1 MDSPPQPTSGPV
13 QRPSYAQRTRRLFWR
28 RGVKQTPSILQM
40 EAVECGAAALAMV
53 LAHHGAWIPLE
64 QLRVAC
70 GVSRDG
76 SKASNIV
83 RAARRFGLDAKGFR
97 TEPATLHQLPMP
109 CIIHWNFNH
118 FVVLEGI
125 DGDRVYINDPAV
137 GRRRIDMAE
146 LDLAFTGVVL
156 AMEPTA
162 AFQRSGGEPQGLR
175 LLLRELRYSK
185 AAVGLLVVVS
195 IALVVPGIVAAGF
208 SKIFIDNILIQQT
221 SGWLVPLLIGM
232 AMTAML
238 HAVLTYVRQSLLLR
252 LQTKLSV
259 VMVSRFLWYV
269 MALPVEFFTQRHAG
283 DIANRLAVNDH
294 VGRLLSGGV
303 ATNALNLTSIVFFA
317 AAMAIYD
324 LPLAVIGVCMT
335 LANVLALKFISGRR
349 QDLSRSLALE
359 QGKLVGATISAV
371 RSIES
376 LKASGL
382 EDEAFG
388 QWAGIQAK
396 SLNAEQELG
405 ASSAFLD
412 MLPTL
417 LSGLTV
423 AAILGI
429 GGYRVI
435 EGSLTLGGL
444 VAFQSLMASFSE
456 PVKDLVN
463 YAGSLQT
470 IKGGLERLEDV
481 YNYPLGS
488 SASPAI
494 APEHFPP
501 KLTGRVEL
509 DKVQFGYSILEPPLL
524 DDITIDIQ
532 PGSRVAL
539 VGTSGSGK
547 STLGKLICGLY
558 NPWAGEVR
566 IDGWSLPEIPRQVFA
581 NSVTYVDQDIFLF
594 EGTARDNLT
603 LWDSTVTE
611 ADLSQALKDAAIH
624 EDIATRAGNYDCY
637 VNEAGTNFSG
647 GQRQRIEIARAL
659 LSNPSIIVLDEATG
673 ALDPITEKIIDDN
686 LRRRGCTCIIIAHRL
701 STIRDCDEILVLEQ
715 GRIVERGTHERLM
728 GLQGTYAKLVAQE

>member
-1 MDSPPQPTSGPV
+1 MDNAPSPQLALNRVRPPSLG
-13 QRPSYAQRTRRLFWR
+13 QRIRRLFWR
-28 RGVKQTPSILQM
+28 RNVKRTPTILQM

-83 RAARRFGLDAKGFR
+83 RAARTFGLEAKGFR
-97 TEPATLHQLPMP
+97 KEPTTLHELPMP

-137 GRRRIDMAE
+137 GRRRTDMAE
-146 LDLAFTGVVL
+146 LDLAFTGVAL
-156 AMEPTA
+156 AMEPTS
-162 AFQRSGGEPQGLR
+162 AFQRSGSKPQGLR
-175 LLLRELRYSK
+175 LLLRELRSSK
-185 AAVGLLVVVS
+185 AAVGLLVVAS
-195 IALVVPGIVAAGF
+195 LALVVPGIVTAGF
-208 SKIFIDNILIQQT
+208 SKIFIDNILIRHT
-221 SGWLVPLLIGM
+221 DGWLIPLLIGM
-232 AMTAML
+232 ALTATFR
-238 HAVLTYVRQSLLLR
+238 AVLTLMRQSLLLR

-259 VMVSRFLWYV
+259 VMVSRFLWHV

-283 DIANRLAVNDH
+283 DIANR
-294 VGRLLSGGV
+294 VG
-303 ATNALNLTSIVFFA
+303 
-317 AAMAIYD
+317 
-324 LPLAVIGVCMT
+324 
-335 LANVLALKFISGRR
+335 ANVLALNFIGERR

-359 QGKLVGATISAV
+359 QGKLVGTTVSAV
-371 RSIES
+371 RSIET

-396 SLNAEQELG
+396 ALNAEQELG
-405 ASSAFLD
+405 ASSIFLD

-417 LSGLTV
+417 FTGLTV

-429 GGYRVI
+429 GGLRVI

-444 VAFQSLMASFSE
+444 VAFQSLMASFSG
-456 PVKDLVN
+456 PVTELVN
-463 YAGSLQT
+463 YVGSLQT

-481 YNYPLGS
+481 YNYPLGNS
-488 SASPAI
+488 ENHTV
-494 APEHFPP
+494 APERFPP
-501 KLTGRVEL
+501 KLTGRIEL
-509 DKVQFGYSILEPPLL
+509 SNVQFGYSILEAPLL
-524 DDITIDIQ
+524 DGITVHVQ

-539 VGTSGSGK
+539 VGASGSGK

-558 NPWAGEVR
+558 TPWVGEIR
-566 IDGWSLPEIPRQVFA
+566 IDGWSLSEIPPQVFA
-581 NSVTYVDQDIFLF
+581 NSITYVDQDIFLF
-594 EGTARDNLT
+594 EGTARENLT
-603 LWDSTVTE
+603 LWDPTVTE
-611 ADLSQALKDAAIH
+611 GDLSQALKDAAIH

-637 VNEAGTNFSG
+637 INEGGTNFSG

-659 LSNPSIIVLDEATG
+659 VSKPSIIVLDEATG

-701 STIRDCDEILVLEQ
+701 STIRDCDVIIVLQQ
-715 GRIVERGTHERLM
+715 GKIVERGTHEQLM
-728 GLQGTYAKLVAQE
+728 GLQAAYAKLVAQE